1 MKIGIFF
8 DSQTNAGGGFYLSQS
23 KLELLI
29 KSIPQKHSYKCFI
42 TTKSSHD
49 YLKKNGIKNL
59 KLFKIIFFKKIIFF
73 LYQFKMLNKIFD
85 FFNLKNPLESQLTKN
100 EIDLLFFV
108 SPSSFVRFCNST
120 NFVYNIWEM
129 QHRYISY
136 FPEYNKKKFSQSS
149 YDLREYSYK
158 YAVNKAFK
166 IIVDSERT
174 IEDIKSSYNAPR
186 NDMFEIQA
194 FVPTLPEY
202 YKKIKNNLDFN
213 KLFEELRLP
222 KKKILFYP
230 AQFWP
235 HKNHIYLIKSFENI
249 IKNKVDDFI
258 LVFTGHDKGNK
269 NHILN
274 EINKRGLKNKIFIFD
289 YLSLEQ
295 IISLYKNSF
304 ALTMTSLV
312 GRSSLPLREAFYFEL
327 PVFYAGGILDKN
339 YATHV
344 NELKL
349 DDFND
354 LFNYLNK
361 EKNSINDSKVEK
373 AKQFYQET
381 CNDTVI
387 INNYNKILADYLLKL
402 EYWEQVD

>member
-1 MKIGIFF
+1 
-8 DSQTNAGGGFYLSQS
+8 
-23 KLELLI
+23 
-29 KSIPQKHSYKCFI
+29 
-42 TTKSSHD
+42 
-49 YLKKNGIKNL
+49 
-59 KLFKIIFFKKIIFF
+59 
-73 LYQFKMLNKIFD
+73 MLNKIFD

-258 LVFTGHDKGNK
+258 LV
-269 NHILN
+269 L
-274 EINKRGLKNKIFIFD
+274 
-289 YLSLEQ
+289 
-295 IISLYKNSF
+295 
-304 ALTMTSLV
+304 LV
-312 GRSSLPLREAFYFEL
+312 MIRAIKTTF
-327 PVFYAGGILDKN
+327 
-339 YATHV
+339 
-344 NELKL
+344 
-349 DDFND
+349 
-354 LFNYLNK
+354 
-361 EKNSINDSKVEK
+361 
-373 AKQFYQET
+373 
-381 CNDTVI
+381 
-387 INNYNKILADYLLKL
+387 
-402 EYWEQVD
+402 